1 MHAQRPD
8 TKLQRRRA
16 APLPTSAPSL
26 RLGVRC
32 NAWFGGGVHGS
43 ETKQPPGVELEVAGK
58 RLTIE
63 AEKRV
68 AIEHR

>member
-1 MHAQRPD
+1 VN
-8 TKLQRRRA
+8 
-16 APLPTSAPSL
+16 APPL

-43 ETKQPPGVELEVAGK
+43 ETRPPPGVELEVAGE

-63 AEKRV
+63 VEKRV
-68 AIEHR
+68 AMEHR